1 MISKQAST
9 LPRRLLRRY
18 GTSVPFELADC
29 LGITI
34 LECHDFKLQ
43 KGAFKVIL
51 NNCFIFINANLSTEM
66 KKLVCAHE
74 LGHALLHRPLGKTDT
89 GLMEFELFDITNTTE
104 YEANLFAAN
113 LLLDEEEVARQ
124 LCPQCREAAERAR
137 CPVCGRET
145 GEMVREENPTFDW
158 ARFQALKEGACD

>member
-104 YEANLFAAN
+104 YEMAKACSEIP
-113 LLLDEEEVARQ
+113 DEDLRLALMTLALTYNQNIKINEEIFQ
-124 LCPQCREAAERAR
+124 KQYREIERLQK
-137 CPVCGRET
+137 EI
-145 GEMVREENPTFDW
+145 DK
-158 ARFQALKEGACD
+158 LKKAK